1 MKEKINHFSKPPF
14 GIKKERDSMGTAG
27 LKTYIALY
35 KQASRK
41 LATESHLRHINEIY
55 LSVSP
60 LNNK

>member
-1 MKEKINHFSKPPF
+1 
-14 GIKKERDSMGTAG
+14 MGTAG

-41 LATESHLRHINEIY
+41 LATESHLRHTNEIY